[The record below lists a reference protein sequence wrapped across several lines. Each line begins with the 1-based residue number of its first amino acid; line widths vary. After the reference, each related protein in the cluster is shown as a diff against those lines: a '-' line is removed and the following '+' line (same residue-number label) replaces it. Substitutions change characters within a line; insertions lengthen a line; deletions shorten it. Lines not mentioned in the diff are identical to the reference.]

1 MEMNLYQIDC
11 AALTDR
17 DTMHDILAREL
28 CLPLYY
34 GRNLDA
40 LYDCLTEFPSC
51 SIRLLHLEA
60 LSALGA
66 YGNALLATLRD
77 AAEANPLLNLIE
89 GEDADCFED
98 TAKPPDDPEVLP
110 DELEEG
116 IDEPKDEPLFFED
129 HN

>member
-40 LYDCLTEFPSC
+40 LYDCLTEFPPC
-51 SIRLLHLEA
+51 SICLQHVEA

-89 GEDADCFED
+89 GKETDRFED

-110 DELEEG
+110 DEPEEG
-116 IDEPKDEPLFFED
+116 VDELGNAPLFFED
-129 HN
+129 PD